1 MTYVSKIEEI
11 DTEVFG
17 FDVYSF
23 NSANTTS
30 SLAEQIKEI
39 EVLGRPAYLTLRI
52 DALETSEIEK
62 VESHGFHYV
71 ETSFSTTVRLP
82 KKRFDTTR
90 YPYEYHKIES
100 LAELDEVCEIAD
112 RTTNLDRFT
121 LDPMIGK
128 QLSGKRYVR
137 YLQRSFQD
145 ASEEIWAVRSRKSER
160 LLTFRSHRWV
170 SADKVRLLNGGV
182 HPDFKEC
189 GLGVVSTH
197 FCFNSLMEFGA
208 KKADTQISAAN
219 VPVVNLEVGHFNFKV
234 TKTFVTLR
242 KVVNWKF

>member
-1 MTYVSKIEEI
+1 VTYEKNIEEI

-17 FDVYSF
+17 FDVYSLK
-23 NSANTTS
+23 SASNAP
-30 SLAEQIKEI
+30 SLTEQIKEI
-39 EVLGRPAYLTLRI
+39 ESLGRTAYLVLRI
-52 DALETSEIEK
+52 GASETSEIER
-62 VESHGFHYV
+62 VENHGFHYV
-71 ETSFSTTVRLP
+71 ETSFSTTARLQ
-82 KKRFDTTR
+82 KGFDTTR

-121 LDPMIGK
+121 LDPLIGK
-128 QLSGKRYVR
+128 RLSGKRYVR

-145 ASEEIWAVRSRKSER
+145 ASEEIWAVRSRKSKR

-170 SADKVRLLNGGV
+170 SADRVRLLNGGV
-182 HPDFKEC
+182 HPDFKES

-197 FCFNSLMEFGA
+197 FCFNSLMDFGA
-208 KKADTQISAAN
+208 RRADTQISAAN
-219 VPVVNLEVGHFNFKV
+219 IPIVNLEVGHLNFKV